1 MTEKS
6 SVSDLKRQIT
16 LTGKSVNNLKRPSYL
31 DRKKRVLLLQRTLL
45 KYLFLLRYTEIC
57 YICNSI
63 VAIHFASGV

>member
-31 DRKKRVLLLQRTLL
+31 DRKKKSPSFT
-45 KYLFLLRYTEIC
+45 KNSFKISIFTEI
-57 YICNSI
+57 Y
-63 VAIHFASGV
+63 